1 MKVTSITS
9 WLTLVANF
17 GVLGGLVFLG
27 VEIQQNTTAIELS
40 TAQSFQSDFR
50 THELVIA
57 QDGELADLLQRG
69 NEDISGLTQTELMR
83 VRLLESSV
91 RRAWANAYYHYSE
104 GALEERLWFGQIRR
118 MKQTWRRTSTM
129 RYFWED
135 LKTTFEPDFVAFME
149 TIVASE

>member
-1 MKVTSITS
+1 MLREKRKDIIEAVG
-9 WLTLVANF
+9 LVAI
-17 GVLGGLVFLG
+17 VASLLFLG
-27 VEIQQNTTAIELS
+27 VEIQQNTAAIELS

-50 THELVIA
+50 AHEIVIA
-57 QDGELADLLQRG
+57 QDGDLADLLQRAT
-69 NEDISGLTQTELMR
+69 EDISGLTQAELMR

-91 RRAWANAYYHYSE
+91 LRAWANAYYHYSE
-104 GALEERLWFGQIRR
+104 GALEERLWLGQTRR
-118 MKQTWRRTSTM
+118 MKKTWRRSSTM

>member
-1 MKVTSITS
+1 MKVNSITR
-9 WLTLVANF
+9 WLTLVTNF

-50 THELVIA
+50 VHELVIA
-57 QDGELADLLQRG
+57 QDGDLADLLQRG
-69 NEDISGLTQTELMR
+69 KEDMSGLTQTELIR

-91 RRAWANAYYHYSE
+91 LRAWANLYYHYSE
-104 GALEERLWFGQIRR
+104 GALEERLWFGQVRR
-118 MKQTWRRTSTM
+118 MKQSWRRNSTM

-135 LKTTFEPDFVAFME
+135 LKTTFEPDFVVFME
-149 TIVASE
+149 TVVASE